1 MLVGEK
7 NMKRYLVPMVLI
19 VLVLAYGEIRIS
31 RSCAEETA
39 KTSQEVSVG
48 SGSKEKKGE
57 AKTDKLSVTHHQIN
71 VHGRSLSYTATSGS
85 IPIKDKTGK
94 LEAAMFFVAYTRDGK
109 QSQRP
114 ITFVFNGGP
123 GASSVWLH
131 LCAIGPKRVLLKED
145 DALPPPYA
153 LVDNE
158 YTWLETTDLVFVD
171 PVGTGYSRAASGVD
185 PKKFFGVEADVR
197 TVGQFIR
204 LYVTLNDRWL
214 SPKFLVGESYGTTRA
229 AALTGYLQD
238 ELGMNLNGIVL
249 ISAALNF
256 QNITFVQGNDLP
268 YIFYLPAYALAA
280 RYHKKLSPEL
290 QSNFEKTR
298 NDVEAF
304 ALNDYLLALV
314 KGDAISSEERDHIIE
329 KLASYTSLSR
339 TYIRNHNLRIKRS
352 EFSVELLRNQNL
364 RIGLLDSRVTG
375 DSTMNDFID
384 DPSVFVVIGPM
395 TATWNAYVRD
405 QLKFETEIPYVV
417 LSEKANQSWD
427 WGSASQGYL
436 NVADILA
443 QSMRKNKSL
452 RVLIASGYYDLD
464 TSYFATQYTVNHL
477 DIPPD
482 LRKNINLTY
491 FHAGH
496 QMYVHIPSLEK
507 LSALAAEFFGA
518 STSSGRSDH
527 F

>member
-1 MLVGEK
+1 
-7 NMKRYLVPMVLI
+7 MKRYLAVVILTT
-19 VLVLAYGEIRIS
+19 LTLSYGEIQID
-31 RSCAEETA
+31 CAYPEEKA
-39 KTSQEVSVG
+39 GSSQEVPLVPVSQ
-48 SGSKEKKGE
+48 EKKGE
-57 AKTDKLSVTHHQIN
+57 AQTHKLSVTHHTIN
-71 VHGRSLSYTATSGS
+71 VDGKSLSYTATAGFM
-85 IPIKDKTGK
+85 PIKDEAGK
-94 LEAAMFFVAYTRDGK
+94 LEAAIFFVAYTKNGTP
-109 QSQRP
+109 SQRP
-114 ITFVFNGGP
+114 ITFAFNGGP

-131 LCAIGPKRVLLKED
+131 LCAIGPKRVLLEED
-145 DALPPPYA
+145 KASPPPYA

-158 YTWLETTDLVFVD
+158 YTWLGSTDLVFVD
-171 PVGTGYSRAASGVD
+171 PVGTGYSHAASGVD

-256 QNITFVQGNDLP
+256 QDITFVHGNDLP
-268 YIFYLPAYALAA
+268 YILYLPPYALAA
-280 RYHKKLSPEL
+280 RYHKKLSPEI
-290 QSNFEKTR
+290 QADFEKTR
-298 NDVEAF
+298 NEVEKF
-304 ALNDYLLALV
+304 ALNEYLLALG
-314 KGDAISSEERDHIIE
+314 KGDAISPEERGSIIE
-329 KLASYTSLSR
+329 KLRSYTSLSG
-339 TYIRNHNLRIKRS
+339 TYIGNHNLRIKRS
-352 EFSVELLRNQNL
+352 DFLVELLLKENL
-364 RIGLLDSRVTG
+364 RIGALDSRVTG
-375 DSTMNDFID
+375 DYTMSDFME

-405 QLKFETEIPYVV
+405 QLTFETEMPYVV
-417 LSEKANQSWD
+417 LSDKANQSWN

-436 NVADILA
+436 NVAGILA
-443 QSMRKNKSL
+443 QSMRKNRSL

-464 TSYFATQYTVNHL
+464 TSYFATQYAVNHL

-482 LRKNINLTY
+482 LRENITLTH

-496 QMYVHIPSLEK
+496 QIYVHIPSLEK
-507 LSALAAEFFGA
+507 FSALAAEFFGA
-518 STSSGRSDH
+518 SISSEKTDH

>member
-1 MLVGEK
+1 
-7 NMKRYLVPMVLI
+7 MKKYVAI
-19 VLVLAYGEIRIS
+19 VILTALSLGCGEIQLDRACS
-31 RSCAEETA
+31 EETA
-39 KTSQEVSVG
+39 KTSRQEV
-48 SGSKEKKGE
+48 
-57 AKTDKLSVTHHQIN
+57 A
-71 VHGRSLSYTATSGS
+71 SLSESREKGRESPWGEVSITQHTIEAHGKSLGYTATAGF
-85 IPIKDKTGK
+85 IPLKDKAGK
-94 LEAAMFFVAYTRDGK
+94 SEADIFFVAYTKDGA

-114 ITFVFNGGP
+114 ITFAFNGGP

-131 LCAIGPKRVLLKED
+131 LCAIGPKRVLLEEYK
-145 DALPPPYA
+145 ALPPPYA

-158 YTWLETTDLVFVD
+158 YTWLDSTDLVFVD
-171 PVGTGYSRAASGVD
+171 PVGTGYSHAALGVD
-185 PKKFFGVEADVR
+185 AKKFFGVEADVR

-256 QNITFVQGNDLP
+256 QNIPFVQGNDFP
-268 YIFYLPAYALAA
+268 YILYLPAYALAA
-280 RYHKKLSPEL
+280 CYHKRLSPEL
-290 QSNFEKTR
+290 QADFERTR

-304 ALNDYLLALV
+304 ALNDYLPALA
-314 KGDAISSEERDHIIE
+314 KGDTISPEERGSVIE
-329 KLASYTSLSR
+329 KLTSYTSLSG
-339 TYIRNHNLRIKRS
+339 TYIRNHNLRINRNAFLVK
-352 EFSVELLRNQNL
+352 LLRKENL
-364 RIGLLDSRVTG
+364 RIGVLDSRVTG
-375 DSTMNDFID
+375 DYTANNFME
-384 DPSVFVVIGPM
+384 DPSVFVVIGPL

-417 LSEKANQSWD
+417 LSEKVNKSWD
-427 WGSASQGYL
+427 WGSASRGYL

-443 QSMRKNKSL
+443 RSMHKNKSL

-464 TSYFATQYTVNHL
+464 TSYFATQYTVSHL

-482 LRKNINLTY
+482 LRKNITLTH

-496 QMYVHIPSLEK
+496 QLYVHIPSLVK
-507 LSALAAEFFGA
+507 LSAIATEFFK
-518 STSSGRSDH
+518 TSVSGRRSDR